1 MASLTRT
8 RAWVAGTV
16 VLCLLLVVASY
27 FLLIGPKRAEAADL
41 DLQTESTL
49 SSNAALEVRVAELKA
64 QFAELPDREAELA
77 AVRRALP
84 QDAAIPTL
92 VRDLDALAAAQA
104 VTLMSVTPGVG
115 TVVVDPTAVVAAPAA
130 PADGAAPAEGAA
142 PADGAAAAP
151 TDPAAA
157 AAVPAGDVLLSVPTS
172 LVVVGGFAE
181 AETFLEKLQT
191 ELARAFLVSSLTV
204 TAETTPAAATGGKP
218 AVDVG
223 DVTMTITG
231 SVFVLRSPDAAAVD
245 PITAT
250 APGAATPGEPAAP
263 GTTTDA
269 PGTTTN

>member
-1 MASLTRT
+1 MASLTQT

-92 VRDLDALAAAQA
+92 VRDLDALAAAAA
-104 VTLMSVTPGVG
+104 VTLMSITPGVG
-115 TVVVDPTAVVAAPAA
+115 TVVVDPTAVVAAP
-130 PADGAAPAEGAA
+130 AAPAEGAA

-181 AETFLEKLQT
+181 AEAFLEKLQT
-191 ELARAFLVSSLTV
+191 ELARAFLVSGLTV

-231 SVFVLRSPDAAAVD
+231 SVFVLRSPDATTAVD
-245 PITAT
+245 PGTAT
-250 APGAATPGEPAAP
+250 APGAATPGEPAPP
-263 GTTTDA
+263 GTTSDA
-269 PGTTTN
+269 PATTTN